1 MVAASPSTVSFRTND
16 HPTASNAK
24 AAPYLNEMAKV
35 RDRLS
40 LIRHVPAAA
49 MGTGGR
55 ERCGEIRCFFELKAL
70 RMRLR
75 CCRKSVPLRLR
86 TISIIKL
93 YDTTGCRKESVRPM
107 KLVTPGGCNPM
118 FGSQEV
124 STRLHCIQI
133 TVPFHPTTLIL
144 IRNQRCNFLPIKP

>member
-35 RDRLS
+35 RGKLS
-40 LIRHVPAAA
+40 MIRSRASSCH
-49 MGTGGR
+49 GHRGR

-107 KLVTPGGCNPM
+107 KLVTSGDCNPM
-118 FGSQEV
+118 
-124 STRLHCIQI
+124 
-133 TVPFHPTTLIL
+133 
-144 IRNQRCNFLPIKP
+144 